1 MVISYDVRTS
11 SIYYDDINDEEYY
24 DTETIEFEPS
34 QKELNNAIVDIIYD
48 NYFRGTIAD
57 VKKFKEQ
64 LNNLMSYLDIDCIDE
79 YFEDELKDYF
89 EEEAFNSFN

>member
-11 SIYYDDINDEEYY
+11 SIYRDDYNDEEYY

-34 QKELNNAIVDIIYD
+34 QKQLDRAIVNIIYD
-48 NYFRGTIAD
+48 DFFKGTVAD
-57 VKKFKEQ
+57 VKNFKEKLQ
-64 LNNLMSYLDIDCIDE
+64 EFMDFLDIDCIDE